1 MPLRRTASRL
11 LQLFITGALAA
22 LPLAATVAI
31 FWWAA
36 SLLVRWLGPDSL
48 FGGWMVALG
57 LGVSGSEFLGYLIGI
72 GLVAAGLV
80 LLGALVRTGVQ
91 QGVSRLVHD
100 AVRRIPVVRTVYDLA
115 HKLVDLLRQRDREGP
130 KSMSAVWVHF
140 GGHEEPGVAVLALLS
155 APEPVLLEGRPH
167 LAVIVPT
174 APVPVGGG
182 LLFVPQSWVRP
193 ADVGMEAL
201 TSIYVSMGVTAHQH
215 MPRAP
220 GLGKPEA
227 PAKQAPV

>member
-1 MPLRRTASRL
+1 M
-11 LQLFITGALAA
+11 
-22 LPLAATVAI
+22 
-31 FWWAA
+31 
-36 SLLVRWLGPDSL
+36 
-48 FGGWMVALG
+48 
-57 LGVSGSEFLGYLIGI
+57 GI
-72 GLVAAGLV
+72 GLVAAALV

-91 QGVSRLVHD
+91 QSVSSLVHS

-140 GGHEEPGVAVLALLS
+140 GGHEEPGVAVLTLLS

-201 TSIYVSMGVTAHQH
+201 TSIYVSLGVTAHQH
-215 MPRAP
+215 MPQAKT
-220 GLGKPEA
+220 LGKPEA
-227 PAKQAPV
+227 PARPAPH